1 MGAIDHYEY
10 RAVGD
15 IVNTATRLEGLNK
28 HLGTRTL
35 VSTDVLQGLE
45 GLASRELGAFLLA
58 GKSRPIRRPRAH
70 RTGGR
75 HQEDSRDLC
84 AIFAAALAAYRRGAW
99 SEAMRLW
106 REALR
111 AHGGDD
117 GPSQFYLRWC
127 EAHAAEPPR
136 DDWDGVV
143 RMDQK

>member
-1 MGAIDHYEY
+1 MDHYEY

-28 HLGTRTL
+28 HLGTRML
-35 VSTDVLQGLE
+35 VSADVVAGLD
-45 GLASRELGAFLLA
+45 GLLTRELGAFLLA
-58 GKSRPIRRPRAH
+58 GKSRPVVVHELLGKADDISERN
-70 RTGGR
+70 RT
-75 HQEDSRDLC
+75 HC

-106 REALR
+106 REALQ

-127 EAHAAEPPR
+127 EAHVSGLSLA
-136 DDWDGVV
+136 DWDGVI